1 MEEVTLGQSIELRGR
16 VWTVRHWRD
25 YDGGQG
31 HSAPT
36 EKVYDDQRL
45 HPWVCTAVYVLGE
58 RVKWGVG
65 EGMYMQNDKTNLSL
79 VPVLL
84 KTCKEEV
91 FFI

>member
-1 MEEVTLGQSIELRGR
+1 MEEVTLEQSIELRGR

-25 YDGGQG
+25 EDGGQG

-36 EKVYDDQRL
+36 EKVYDEQRL
-45 HPWVCTAVYVLGE
+45 HTWVCMAVYVLGG

-79 VPVLL
+79 FPVLL
-84 KTCKEEV
+84 KTFKEEV